1 MAPRKPIT
9 GLSGSPTTGMSASF
23 YDDKPDVTNQ
33 KRTASKMTEATNA
46 PSQWAANKVAKID
59 RFADSQRKALAQD
72 TERKARTKA
81 DRKKSPY

>member
-9 GLSGSPTTGMSASF
+9 GVSGSPTTGMSASF

-46 PSQWAANKVAKID
+46 PAQWLRDKVAKSA
-59 RFADSQRKALAQD
+59 RVNDSQRKALAQD

>member
-9 GLSGSPTTGMSASF
+9 GLSGSPTTGLSANVL
-23 YDDKPDVTNQ
+23 DDSPDVTNQ
-33 KRTASKMTEATNA
+33 KRAASKMTEASNL
-46 PSQWAANKVAKID
+46 PGQWEANKVAKND
-59 RFADSQRKALAQD
+59 SFSDSQRKALAQD